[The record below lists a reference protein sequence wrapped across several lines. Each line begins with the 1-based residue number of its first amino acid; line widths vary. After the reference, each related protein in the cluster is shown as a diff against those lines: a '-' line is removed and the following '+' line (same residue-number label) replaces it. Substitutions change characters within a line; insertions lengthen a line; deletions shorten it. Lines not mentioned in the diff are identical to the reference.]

1 MSVED
6 PVSEISTPGV
16 STPGVSTP
24 AETIPSDAMP
34 AAPPTP
40 PPATQEQRQGQDRTQ
55 RLLFYGVLLLVI
67 AGLYLVARP
76 FLVPLAW
83 AGILAICFWP
93 VHARLVARWS
103 SVAASAASTTALT
116 LLLVVPTVLLGI
128 ALTRQGFGA
137 VDRVQE
143 AFAAGI
149 PAPIAGA
156 YAWVQ
161 DILPLPPL
169 DELVAK
175 ATEVVKGAAGGIAKQ
190 AGSVLGGLIIVLFD
204 VAVMVFALFFFFR
217 DGPAIVAGLRRLLP
231 FDDAHSVRLM
241 VSSRDL
247 IHASVTSGMIV
258 AATQGLLGG
267 ILFAC
272 LGIDGAIFWGVVMG
286 FLSLFPLFGSW
297 LVWGPAAVW
306 LLSTGHVTKGLVLI
320 VLGTVLVGGVDNV
333 LRPVLIGNRT
343 SMGMLLLFIGLLGGV
358 SAFGFIGLVLGPV
371 VIAVALSLFEAYTV
385 TGDRPETPTRA
396 SPPA

>member
-1 MSVED
+1 MSAEGAAPAGSVPAPAD
-6 PVSEISTPGV
+6 PAALP
-16 STPGVSTP
+16 PAAQTP
-24 AETIPSDAMP
+24 A
-34 AAPPTP
+34 AA
-40 PPATQEQRQGQDRTQ
+40 QEQRQGQDRTQ

-67 AGLYLVARP
+67 AGLYAVSKP

-83 AGILAICFWP
+83 AGILVICFWP
-93 VHARLVARWS
+93 VHARIAKRLS
-103 SVAASAASTTALT
+103 PVAAAAASTAALT

-128 ALTRQGFGA
+128 ALARQGFGA

-149 PAPIAGA
+149 PEPIARA

-161 DILPLPPL
+161 GLLPLPPL

-175 ATEVVKGAAGGIAKQ
+175 ATELAKGAAGGIAKQ
-190 AGSVLGGLIIVLFD
+190 AGSVLGALIVVLFD
-204 VAVMVFALFFFFR
+204 VGVMVLALFFFFR
-217 DGPAIVAGLRRLLP
+217 DGPAIATALRRLLP

-241 VSSRDL
+241 ASTRDL
-247 IHASVTSGMIV
+247 IHASVTSGVIV
-258 AATQGLLGG
+258 AATQGLIGG

-272 LGIDGAIFWGVVMG
+272 LGIDAPVFWGVVMA
-286 FLSLFPLFGSW
+286 FLSLFPLIGSW

-306 LLSTGHVTKGLVLI
+306 LLSTGHVAKGLVLI
-320 VLGTVLVGGVDNV
+320 ALGAVLVGGVDNV

-358 SAFGFIGLVLGPV
+358 AAFGFIGLVLGPV

-385 TGDRPETPTRA
+385 TGDRPESAA
-396 SPPA
+396 SR